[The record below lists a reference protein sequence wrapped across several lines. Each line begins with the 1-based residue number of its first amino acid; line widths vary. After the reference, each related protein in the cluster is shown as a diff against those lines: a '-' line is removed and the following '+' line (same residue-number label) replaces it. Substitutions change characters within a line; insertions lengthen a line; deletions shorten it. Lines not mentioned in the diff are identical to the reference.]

1 MTASEYE
8 YAFFDCVT
16 AYCVLSTEY
25 QYLKK
30 SARLRRATQEEYVVY
45 WYGSDGSAAVYGSEG
60 YRYSRGTRVLGTRV
74 SIVLEYR

>member
-8 YAFFDCVT
+8 YALFDCVT

-60 YRYSRGTRVLGTRV
+60 YPGRGIDTRE
-74 SIVLEYR
+74 VLEYLALEYR